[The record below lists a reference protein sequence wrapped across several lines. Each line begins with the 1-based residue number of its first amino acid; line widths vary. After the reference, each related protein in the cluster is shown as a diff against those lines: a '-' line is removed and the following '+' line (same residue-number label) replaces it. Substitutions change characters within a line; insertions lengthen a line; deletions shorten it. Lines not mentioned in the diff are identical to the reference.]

1 MAKAIDKL
9 AREPV
14 AQQVP
19 DHSPIRTETEW
30 ESIIRDDL
38 NRAKEG
44 AIQFLNGVISAGQ
57 NLSRAKQEIG
67 HGRFGPLL
75 VRLNINERTA
85 QRLMN
90 IGAHPTITNP
100 AYAGLLPISMRT
112 LSELATI
119 LPATLEGYIKDG
131 VVHADIERGE

>member
-1 MAKAIDKL
+1 MSKSSLTTQRPSSL
-9 AREPV
+9 AGPDAPAPGSSPV
-14 AQQVP
+14 
-19 DHSPIRTETEW
+19 RTEAEW
-30 ESIIRDDL
+30 EAIIREDL

-57 NLSRAKQEIG
+57 NLTRAKQEVG
-67 HGRFGPLL
+67 HGRFGSLL
-75 VRLNINERTA
+75 ARLNINERTA

-90 IGAHPTITNP
+90 IGAHPTITNS

-119 LPATLEGYIKDG
+119 PPATLEGL
-131 VVHADIERGE
+131 HQRRGRARRH